1 MREIT
6 KKIKENLDN
15 DLMLIIVGAR
25 QTGKTTILK
34 QLYTEEKEKNK
45 FFINLENLELL
56 EILNVHPDNL
66 FKITNTNSNT
76 KQIIFI
82 DEIQYLNNPTNF
94 LKYIYDEYKGF
105 IKIIATS
112 SSSFYIDNKFK
123 DSLLGRKRI
132 FNLYTLTFR
141 EFLNL
146 KNEVDLINKD
156 KFSMMDYKKIEN
168 LFSEYITYGG
178 YPAVVNAKN
187 IEEKKLIL
195 QEIGLDYIKKD
206 IFESKLQSQE
216 KYYSIL
222 RIIANNVGSLFNA
235 NDISK
240 TLKIS
245 SLTVDNYLYVMQK
258 SFHVSF
264 LRPFYNNVKKEL
276 TKMPKAYFLD
286 LGLRNYFCKNF
297 ENIEMR
303 NDKGFFL
310 ENIIFREFLIKYGI
324 DNIKF
329 WRTQDQHEIDF
340 VINEDL
346 AVEVKFDKE
355 KFNIKKYSKFTDN
368 YPNIK
373 LKCMDY
379 KDIINFVLDI
389 KN

>member
-105 IKIIATS
+105 RKIIATGS
-112 SSSFYIDNKFK
+112 TSFYIDNKFK